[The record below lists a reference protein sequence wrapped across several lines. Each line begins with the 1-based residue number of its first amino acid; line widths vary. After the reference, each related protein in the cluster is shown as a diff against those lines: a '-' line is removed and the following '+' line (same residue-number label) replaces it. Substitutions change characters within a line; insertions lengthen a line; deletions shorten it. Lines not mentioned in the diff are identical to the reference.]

1 MDFTYHLIR
10 NYYYTGPGKWELQ
23 AHKASRPSKHRVA
36 MPTKAIPTATHMMF
50 VKLHQEGI
58 LKAVVSQNTD
68 GLHRRSG
75 LPKTSTL
82 SI

>member
-1 MDFTYHLIR
+1 
-10 NYYYTGPGKWELQ
+10 
-23 AHKASRPSKHRVA
+23 

-75 LPKTSTL
+75 LPKTSIQLTS
-82 SI
+82 SIEVGDVIIMSSYLTGRSV